1 MRSRLPSWVLLV
13 YLAIDLANPFVPGA
27 FRFTPDGGLVWVEAM
42 PHSREEANA
51 GTSEASGSA
60 PLPQR
65 PTSGQGLLAPGAPA
79 SACHLTAWLVRV
91 RSGDPSSHDFPPAYS
106 DDH

>member
-27 FRFTPDGGLVWVEAM
+27 FRFTPDGGLVWVEALS
-42 PHSREEANA
+42 HSEEEATA

-60 PLPQR
+60 PLPQQ
-65 PTSGQGLLAPGAPA
+65 PASDGGLLSPGAPA
-79 SACHLTAWLVRV
+79 RAWHLTAWLVRV
-91 RSGDPSSHDFPPAYS
+91 RSGDPSLHDFPPP
-106 DDH
+106 DFDEH

>member
-27 FRFTPDGGLVWVEAM
+27 FRFTPDGGLAWVEALS
-42 PHSREEANA
+42 HSREEATA
-51 GTSEASGSA
+51 GTSEASGPA

-65 PTSGQGLLAPGAPA
+65 TTSHQGLLVPGAPA
-79 SACHLTAWLVRV
+79 PAWHLTAWLVRV
-91 RSGDPSSHDFPPAYS
+91 RSGDPSSHDLPPPDS